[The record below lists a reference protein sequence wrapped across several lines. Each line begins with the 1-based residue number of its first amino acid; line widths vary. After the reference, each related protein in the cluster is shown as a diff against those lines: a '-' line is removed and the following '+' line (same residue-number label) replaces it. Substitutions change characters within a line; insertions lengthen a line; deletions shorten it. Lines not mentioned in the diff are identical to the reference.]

1 MLFSG
6 GGRGGG
12 GALSKCFKLDIA
24 VTFISKITTIYSII
38 NLKRTM
44 RKLFYLVKIDNSLY
58 PGSFADRKSGQK
70 RKFIHGHAWPCT
82 SKKTLAKTTIYIP
95 KFGVK

>member
-6 GGRGGG
+6 GGRGG

-58 PGSFADRKSGQK
+58 PAHSLIENQDKSASLFMAMLGHVRQRKLS
-70 RKFIHGHAWPCT
+70 
-82 SKKTLAKTTIYIP
+82 P
-95 KFGVK
+95 KPQFTFLNLE